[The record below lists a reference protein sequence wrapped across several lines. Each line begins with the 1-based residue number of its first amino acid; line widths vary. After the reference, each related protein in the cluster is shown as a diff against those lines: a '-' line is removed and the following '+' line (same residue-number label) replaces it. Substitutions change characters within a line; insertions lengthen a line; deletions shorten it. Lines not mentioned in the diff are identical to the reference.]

1 MRLPLQPYAVNGVLA
16 GALEGQKAFL
26 DLVRKTSAP
35 TKPEICFLDFTGVK
49 VATTS
54 FLRESVVAYRNHAR
68 SHWGYCYPVAA
79 NLLPPVRE
87 EFEDFMRTRGDV
99 FVICDLD
106 RGGRAT
112 RVRLI
117 GQLDGKQL
125 VALRAVVQ
133 RGEAD
138 APTLAAEVKEQ
149 EQVATTAWNNRL
161 AALASKGL
169 LIEISSGR
177 GKRYRP
183 VLENLAYGA

>member
-1 MRLPLQPYAVNGVLA
+1 MRMPLQPYAVNGVLA
-16 GALEGQKAFL
+16 GALDGQRAFL
-26 DLVRKTSAP
+26 DLVRKTSTP
-35 TKPEICFLDFTGVK
+35 TKPEICFLDFSGVK

-54 FLRESVVAYRNHAR
+54 FLRESVIAYRNHAR
-68 SHWGYCYPVAA
+68 SHWSYCYPVAA
-79 NLLPPVRE
+79 NLVPAVRE
-87 EFEDFMRTRGDV
+87 EFEDFMRARGDV

-106 RGGRAT
+106 RNARPT
-112 RVRLI
+112 HVRLI

-125 VALRAVVQ
+125 VALQAVVE
-133 RGEAD
+133 RGETD
-138 APTLAAEVKEQ
+138 APTLAAEIKEQ
-149 EQVATTAWNNRL
+149 EQVASTAWNNRL